1 MSARMFVAASTNQT
15 KGVANILWLAGIQ
28 GDSDML
34 HQYVCTCV
42 LPRIIIQL
50 KYIVTCLVLP
60 RITIQLKIH
69 KNNLKIMNLKREV
82 GIDHCHKKQ
91 GNKV

>member
-34 HQYVCTCV
+34 HQYVCA
-42 LPRIIIQL
+42 
-50 KYIVTCLVLP
+50 
-60 RITIQLKIH
+60 H
-69 KNNLKIMNLKREV
+69 M
-82 GIDHCHKKQ
+82 
-91 GNKV
+91 

>member
-34 HQYVCTCV
+34 HQYVCVCTCV
-42 LPRIIIQL
+42 NSTVFLRVTIQHT
-50 KYIVTCLVLP
+50 IATCLCLVVFIYLCVFLCCL
-60 RITIQLKIH
+60 R
-69 KNNLKIMNLKREV
+69 
-82 GIDHCHKKQ
+82 
-91 GNKV
+91 

>member
-34 HQYVCTCV
+34 HQYVCVLCV
-42 LPRIIIQL
+42 CVCVCVNSTVFLRFTIQHT
-50 KYIVTCLVLP
+50 IATCLCLLVFMHLCIFLCCL
-60 RITIQLKIH
+60 R
-69 KNNLKIMNLKREV
+69 
-82 GIDHCHKKQ
+82 
-91 GNKV
+91 

>member
-34 HQYVCTCV
+34 HQYVCVCV
-42 LPRIIIQL
+42 HMCEFYCVPEGYYTAYNSYMLVPYSIYVSV
-50 KYIVTCLVLP
+50 YILVLP
-60 RITIQLKIH
+60 
-69 KNNLKIMNLKREV
+69 
-82 GIDHCHKKQ
+82 
-91 GNKV
+91 

>member
-34 HQYVCTCV
+34 HQYVCVHICEFHCV
-42 LPRIIIQL
+42 PEGYYTDNSYMHVPCSVYVSV
-50 KYIVTCLVLP
+50 YILVLP
-60 RITIQLKIH
+60 
-69 KNNLKIMNLKREV
+69 
-82 GIDHCHKKQ
+82 
-91 GNKV
+91 